1 VDVPVDVG
9 ERCNRHA
16 RRAYATA
23 FGGALSSN
31 RA

>member
-9 ERCNRHA
+9 ERRDGHA
-16 RRAYATA
+16 RREYATA